1 MLSIEYR
8 DLLVSVWPD
17 EMPGMFRAR
26 AEEEFGRRTPTVHCY
41 LPFDDR
47 SFVQFA
53 DRLDELNAREL
64 HYVGARLFD
73 ALFHG
78 EILRLYVHL
87 LEQARHTGATLRVR
101 LKLEPMI
108 VARLPWECLYDTR
121 ESKFLSTNSEV
132 MLVRYVAPRVGEPQP
147 VARDAG
153 GSRFRPSSLRAR
165 SRGHRPSGRSRL

>member
-132 MLVRYVAPRVGEPQP
+132 TLVRYVAPRVGEPQT

-165 SRGHRPSGRSRL
+165 IRGHRPSGRSRL